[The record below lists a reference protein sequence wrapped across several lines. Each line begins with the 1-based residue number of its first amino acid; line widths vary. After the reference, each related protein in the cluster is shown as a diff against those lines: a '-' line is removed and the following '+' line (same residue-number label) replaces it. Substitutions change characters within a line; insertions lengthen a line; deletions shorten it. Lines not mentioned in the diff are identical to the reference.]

1 MVRINQFKA
10 STLILFQVVDGDYED
25 NRGSSSDNY

>member
-25 NRGSSSDNY
+25 FFERL

>member
-10 STLILFQVVDGDYED
+10 SILILFQVVDGDYED
-25 NRGSSSDNY
+25 FFERL